1 MDEIKRVEGEIEE
14 STVKKELEK
23 IKQTIPEEWW
33 EKMNGEKG
41 GGEEEGT
48 KVMMKDTGIPF
59 NVCILKQFYTFFR
72 DKAFIKPRANSY
84 WKNIFT
90 GLEEEKIW
98 RNVRATLKCPLL
110 ENFDYLLAH
119 NCIFNEMRL
128 F

>member
-1 MDEIKRVEGEIEE
+1 MDEIERVEGEIEE

-59 NVCILKQFYTFFR
+59 NVCALKQLYNIFR
-72 DKAFIKPRANSY
+72 DKAFIKPRANAY
-84 WKNIFT
+84 WGKMFMNIK
-90 GLEEEKIW
+90 EEEIW
-98 RNVRATLKCPLL
+98 GNIRSALKCPLL
-110 ENFDYLLAH
+110 ENLDYL
-119 NCIFNEMRL
+119 
-128 F
+128 